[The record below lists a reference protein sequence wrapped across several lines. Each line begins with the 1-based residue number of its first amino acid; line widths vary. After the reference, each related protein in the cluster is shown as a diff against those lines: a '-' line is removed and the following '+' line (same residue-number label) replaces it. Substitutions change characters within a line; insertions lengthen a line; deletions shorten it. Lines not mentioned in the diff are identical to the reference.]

1 MQARASA
8 QDRIWTPLFEEAD
21 FLLMKKSPHTSKS
34 LGDKAVDLQTAQ
46 RLYEPLPVGEKRTK
60 HGLLIELRGVG
71 AGGLFF
77 SGQVQDSGN
86 QALVRLR
93 SLRVHSVAISAG

>member
-8 QDRIWTPLFEEAD
+8 QDRIWTALFEEAD

-34 LGDKAVDLQTAQ
+34 LGDKAVDLQTTQ
-46 RLYEPLPVGEKRTK
+46 RLYEPLSVGEKLPI
-60 HGLLIELRGVG
+60 GLRGVD